1 MVRSSLARISIG
13 GFSALLS
20 VALLLM
26 VGGLIASDR
35 AMRRATM
42 VQTRIDAQQSA
53 VAVGL
58 ALEAHLRGGASL
70 ETVSSDSAL
79 LAVVQRGP
87 DVRSAAAIVAGND
100 TILAVGERSAFTV
113 GVTHAVPLAVAT
125 DTPWTFVVA
134 HSHGVEP

>member
-35 AMRRATM
+35 AMRRAAM
-42 VQTRIDAQQSA
+42 EQTRIDARQSA

-58 ALEAHLRGGASL
+58 AVDAYLRGGGSP
-70 ETVSSDSAL
+70 ESISTDSAL
-79 LAVVQRGP
+79 LAVVGHAPAQ
-87 DVRSAAAIVAGND
+87 RSAAAIVAGAD
-100 TILAVGERSAFTV
+100 TILAVGDRSAFGDGATQ
-113 GVTHAVPLAVAT
+113 AVPL
-125 DTPWTFVVA
+125 D
-134 HSHGVEP
+134 